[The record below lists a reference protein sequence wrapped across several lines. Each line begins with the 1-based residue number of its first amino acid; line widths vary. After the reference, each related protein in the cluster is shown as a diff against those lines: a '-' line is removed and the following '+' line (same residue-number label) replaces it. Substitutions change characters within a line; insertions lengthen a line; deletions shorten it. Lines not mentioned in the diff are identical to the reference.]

1 MTLRRTPLLLAVAV
15 SVATA
20 PAGDENPSAAA
31 DVAAL
36 RTADYAVRAAAQS
49 RLTAAGEDAFEE
61 VVAAVGDRGEAGERA
76 ANVLAEWAFAQDG
89 PFAERCER
97 ELYRLADEGAPEA
110 AVRAAGVLSAN
121 RALRVKR
128 GVESLEEL
136 GATCACFEPYLAA
149 AHGRRPQRPDE
160 GNPVVVL
167 EKPFRGSAEDLWL
180 LRRFSEVPGVA
191 VYCTMRELN
200 DGDVA
205 AATADMTGVLVQFR
219 GGALAI
225 RGNSFERACVI
236 SSVTAGEAADRAGLG
251 PQDVVWRMNDTPIT
265 RFDDLVQA
273 LYPLS
278 WEDEVTLRVQRGN
291 VVADVDVKLS
301 KWADMAPT
309 LNRPGSGRDRSPPK
323 TGIPDHWRVVSDNA
337 DPPPPPEDPLRML
350 FGPQF
355 QQRRPNK
362 TPLPGPDPA
371 RDAVPRLVD
380 PPPQGEPPVE
390 DDSDD

>member
-1 MTLRRTPLLLAVAV
+1 MTLRRTPLLLAAV
-15 SVATA
+15 VSLATA
-20 PAGDENPSAAA
+20 AAEDANPSAAA

-36 RTADYAVRAAAQS
+36 RTADYAVRAAAQA

-61 VVAAVGDRGEAGERA
+61 VVAAVGGRGEAGERA

-97 ELYRLADEGAPEA
+97 ELYRLADEGSPEA
-110 AVRAAGVLSAN
+110 SVRAAGVLSAN

-128 GVESLEEL
+128 GIDALEEM

-149 AHGRRPQRPDE
+149 AHGRRPRRPDE

-205 AATADMTGVLVQFR
+205 AATADMTGVQVVFR

-278 WEDEVTLRVQRGN
+278 WEDEVTLRVQRGG
-291 VVADVDVKLS
+291 VIADVDVKLS

-309 LNRPGSGRDRSPPK
+309 LNRPGASRDYSPKK
-323 TGIPDHWRVVSDNA
+323 TGIPKHWRVVREDA
-337 DPPPPPEDPLRML
+337 APPPPPEDRLRIL
-350 FGPQF
+350 LGPQF
-355 QQRRPNK
+355 RQRRPNK
-362 TPLPGPDPA
+362 TPLPGLVPPK
-371 RDAVPRLVD
+371 DAVPRLAD